1 MTDHFRDELG
11 NALDRVHDLATDAE
25 EWSCKPA
32 WIEFAP
38 NNLCNLRCVMC
49 GQSEEWPLELMAK
62 DKAIAVLDEVLPT
75 ASLITPTAISEPMLG
90 NIRLIADKC
99 REHDTYMNFNSN
111 ATVLN
116 GQRRGGDVLTAN
128 PHFDKSLLQTG
139 RKTRT
144 GS

>member
-1 MTDHFRDELG
+1 
-11 NALDRVHDLATDAE
+11 
-25 EWSCKPA
+25 
-32 WIEFAP
+32 
-38 NNLCNLRCVMC
+38 
-49 GQSEEWPLELMAK
+49 LMAK